1 MYLLKYFK
9 IVKDTDNVLDFVEE
23 EIKYVGAYEAQRI
36 LPTCLKGHMASEYRA
51 RNWTLLYGISSN
63 VQGMLAM
70 AP

>member
-23 EIKYVGAYEAQRI
+23 EVKYVGAYEAQRI

-51 RNWTLLYGISSN
+51 RN
-63 VQGMLAM
+63 
-70 AP
+70 